1 MCLDAVLCLCLL
13 DIACGI
19 SNLRRLFLSPLIV
32 IVVFV
37 LAILSYAIGDRF
49 TAGEFAPWL
58 VFPGLVALFF
68 VLSPRVWGR
77 AALYA
82 AAGLIAA
89 HVAMGLLGFERHRMM
104 SHIGH
109 HRTTAL
115 AHMLFEVSVDIALAV
130 DFVMMLKRIVPH
142 TYEGGIIATYDVERV
157 LNWRLFAALMALP
170 FYVFAVRFVEA
181 ALAGALFG
189 MSFDVWPVLGADLV
203 GYFVFLPTIV
213 GIIWRQL
220 KDFVRRSH
228 QIKIAGHMLN
238 YINSK

>member
-1 MCLDAVLCLCLL
+1 MAGVSRFGRCVFRALASCLGAGCT
-13 DIACGI
+13 
-19 SNLRRLFLSPLIV
+19 LR
-32 IVVFV
+32 
-37 LAILSYAIGDRF
+37 
-49 TAGEFAPWL
+49 
-58 VFPGLVALFF
+58 
-68 VLSPRVWGR
+68 
-77 AALYA
+77 

-89 HVAMGLLGFERHRMM
+89 HVAMGLLGFERHGMM

-115 AHMLFEVSVDIALAV
+115 AHMLFEVSVDIALVV

-220 KDFVRRSH
+220 KGFVRRSH

-238 YINSK
+238 YTNSK